1 MQVAT
6 RADVARLAG
15 VSPATV
21 SYAISGKAPISDAT
35 RDRVFEAMRELKYT
49 PHVMAQ
55 ALAGRKSRI
64 IAMLLPSQDRGI
76 TNADM
81 EYMMGAAEAA
91 RELGYHLLL
100 WPTLDRDVEQVLSLG
115 QAGLLD
121 GVILMEVRLHDERV
135 DLLSEAGV
143 PFALIGRTENED
155 PSMLFSDRDFSKA
168 ITDAVEYLVGL
179 GHQHIAFLNS
189 SRKVVRQGIGAPV
202 RADASFKAAVKHYG
216 VKGVNLYCDLSVQAG
231 RAVLPELLSKH
242 PEVTALV
249 ELNSEAIIGFM
260 QAAQLA
266 NVRIPQQLSVV
277 SVGVS
282 DHFANAT
289 VPALTTIA
297 PPAGA
302 MGRLAAQLL
311 IASVSGEA
319 LPTGPRLFAGDLVER
334 ESAGPA
340 PRS

>member
-1 MQVAT
+1 MAT

-202 RADASFKAAVKHYG
+202 RADASFKAAVKHHG

-266 NVRIPQQLSVV
+266 NVLIPQQLSVV

-319 LPTGPRLFAGDLVER
+319 LPAGPRLFAGDLVER